1 MHKTKIVTTFLTNS
15 DKILLLKRSQKVKT
29 MKNLWAGISGLIEGD
44 EEPLSRAKIEI
55 FEEVGIEDTN
65 IKLIK
70 EGGSIV
76 IESPQYVNHQWEVF
90 PFLFSCKNRE
100 IKLNWENS
108 DSKWI
113 EIDEINNFSTV
124 PSLDKVLTRLFQF
137 FRIFLIF
144 SLLR

>member
-1 MHKTKIVTTFLTNS
+1 MHKTKIVTTFLKNS

-29 MKNLWAGISGLIEGD
+29 MKNLWAGISGLIEGN

-124 PSLDKVLTRLFQF
+124 PSLDKVLTRLF
-137 FRIFLIF
+137 
-144 SLLR
+144 

>member
-29 MKNLWAGISGLIEGD
+29 MKNLWAGISGLIEGN

-76 IESPQYVNHQWEVF
+76 IESPQYINHQWEVF

-124 PSLDKVLTRLFQF
+124 PSLDKVLTRLF
-137 FRIFLIF
+137 
-144 SLLR
+144 

>member
-65 IKLIK
+65 IK
-70 EGGSIV
+70 
-76 IESPQYVNHQWEVF
+76 
-90 PFLFSCKNRE
+90 
-100 IKLNWENS
+100 
-108 DSKWI
+108 
-113 EIDEINNFSTV
+113 
-124 PSLDKVLTRLFQF
+124 
-137 FRIFLIF
+137 
-144 SLLR
+144 

>member
-1 MHKTKIVTTFLTNS
+1 MHKTKIVTTFLINS
-15 DKILLLKRSQKVKT
+15 GKILLLKRSEKVKT

-70 EGGSIV
+70 EGDSIV
-76 IESPQYVNHQWEVF
+76 IESPQYINHQWEVF

-124 PSLDKVLTRLFQF
+124 PSLDKVLTRLF
-137 FRIFLIF
+137 
-144 SLLR
+144 

>member
-1 MHKTKIVTTFLTNS
+1 MHKTKIITTFLKNS

-76 IESPQYVNHQWEVF
+76 IESPQYANHQWEVF

-124 PSLDKVLTRLFQF
+124 PSLDKVLTRLF
-137 FRIFLIF
+137 
-144 SLLR
+144 

>member
-44 EEPLSRAKIEI
+44 EEPLNRAKIEI

-124 PSLDKVLTRLFQF
+124 PSLDKVLTRLF
-137 FRIFLIF
+137 
-144 SLLR
+144 

>member
-1 MHKTKIVTTFLTNS
+1 MHKTKIVTAFLTNS

-124 PSLDKVLTRLFQF
+124 PSLDKVLTRLF
-137 FRIFLIF
+137 
-144 SLLR
+144 